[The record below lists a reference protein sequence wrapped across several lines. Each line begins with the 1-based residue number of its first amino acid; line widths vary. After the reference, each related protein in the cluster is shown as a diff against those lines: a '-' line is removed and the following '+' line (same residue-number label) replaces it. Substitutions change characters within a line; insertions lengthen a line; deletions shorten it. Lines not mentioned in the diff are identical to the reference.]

1 MKLVPALFRSANV
14 LEIAAPAREWLKRQ
28 QATIFCGNSY
38 VAELR
43 PLCLG
48 GGLISMVGIGLSPPS
63 RPCPRPRNQQ
73 TQRGSCLRSQRTRDI
88 CTIKFCDEMER
99 VEQNDVSTGYHDK
112 TLCNRY
118 TACKRI
124 SSQSTTG
131 KKRDL
136 GPSIKLLTFTN
147 CQYSGAEK
155 PKLESAHRV

>member
-1 MKLVPALFRSANV
+1 MWR
-14 LEIAAPAREWLKRQ
+14 
-28 QATIFCGNSY
+28 SY
-38 VAELR
+38 VR
-43 PLCLG
+43 CLG
-48 GGLISMVGIGLSPPS
+48 GGLFQWLGGLSPPS
-63 RPCPRPRNQQ
+63 RPCPRPWNQQ
-73 TQRGSCLRSQRTRDI
+73 TQRGSCLRSQRTCDI

-99 VEQNDVSTGYHDK
+99 VEQNDVSTGYHHK